1 MSFWQSRQNKTPRA
15 PVNPLDKSTIF
26 SIYPKNIR
34 EVKCTLEPGVF
45 EVPSGTY
52 EIPSRLVV
60 GPSSWWKDVS
70 SGDDIQPMV
79 EIPTS
84 SILIADSVVRD
95 YCNGILA
102 CDMGNSMPGLFWL
115 PGNLSVSELKNN
127 HKHVLEVAH
136 QRQRNWF
143 NALIKMGD
151 ALWARSSGNPLAI
164 SEDMKL
170 AAQEMNI
177 VRDWTKNFEHVEMVS
192 CKACGQLIR
201 SNILVCSNCKII
213 LKPEEF
219 KKLNLSFAS

>member
-15 PVNPLDKSTIF
+15 PVNPLDKSTVF

-52 EIPSRLVV
+52 ESPSRLVV

-70 SGDDIQPMV
+70 PDDHNQPLV

-84 SILIADSVVRD
+84 SILIADSVVKD

-102 CDMGNSMPGLFWL
+102 CNMGDAMPGLFWL
-115 PGNLSVSELKNN
+115 PGNLTVSELKEK
-127 HKHVLEVAH
+127 HKGILEVAH
-136 QRQRNWF
+136 QKQRNWF

-151 ALWARSSGNPLAI
+151 TLWARSSGNPLAI

-170 AAQEMNI
+170 AAQEMKI
-177 VRDWTKNFEHVEMVS
+177 VRDWTKNFEHVTMES
-192 CKACGQLIR
+192 CKACG
-201 SNILVCSNCKII
+201 NLVRNNVIVCPNCKVV
-213 LKPEEF
+213 LKLEEF